1 MIIGLFAIILLN
13 IILILFNIP
22 LDKNSVSILG
32 LFSFF
37 GGSLFFIPISLIV
50 LVKNILE
57 KRNKF
62 ISLVSLVSF
71 LLFCLSFYWDV
82 LTFRAID
89 SSSLSQVSI
98 WYRLGPSLCFTFGI
112 LISINF
118 WFWHKFLR
126 KN

>member
-13 IILILFNIP
+13 IILFLLNIP
-22 LDKNSVSILG
+22 LDKNSVSVIG
-32 LFSFF
+32 FFSFF
-37 GGSLFFIPISLIV
+37 GGSLLFIPISLIF
-50 LVKNILE
+50 LIKNILE
-57 KRNKF
+57 KVNKTLIF
-62 ISLVSLVSF
+62 VNLAAFLFFCISL
-71 LLFCLSFYWDV
+71 YWDI

-112 LISINF
+112 LISVNF